1 MKNTMLKKKMPL
13 VAATWTDAFRRVRNH
28 IALVAAA
35 ICAAGTVTAATWGGG
50 TSSDVGD
57 PTNWDTQ
64 TVPGSSDAVTIN
76 KNSPVAT
83 ISSGQTYTW
92 TRLLIANGANTS
104 GTLTVLAGA
113 SLRTSNG
120 DDILSNGNSAKS
132 VLNINGGDVSLAR
145 LRAPHESGTYGNAT
159 INLTDGT
166 LEIRGMTDIGRARST
181 VTINQSGGTFTAR
194 GRFALGSYA
203 SSGARSSTTYNLTGG
218 TFLQAGNHF
227 YIGRDNPNNATV
239 NVRGGDLTGASGCN
253 LYLANA
259 SNPQGTLNVYSG
271 TVSFPVVY
279 VGKAGTG
286 TMNQYGG
293 TTTASVILGNDS
305 AGKGTFRL
313 YGGALIAPYVVGG
326 SGTATMVVSNA
337 TIKVTADTGSG
348 NNGKIFSNVDTL
360 TYEAGVF
367 TIDTDGHTA
376 TLYAGATTTAK
387 PGSSLVKIGAG
398 TLSTAGAIPPVDT
411 ITVQEGTF
419 AVAAASGAF
428 AGSIIANSGTA
439 LKLAGPSSIGNLT
452 IPDGMTI
459 DLSGRTS
466 VLSITG
472 NLTIPDNATINVSL
486 GELSPLLGTK
496 IVGWESAPANLA
508 SITFNCTDGTLIKR
522 DDGLY
527 TPVYRLKST
536 GARYASIAEAL
547 TAAGTGDAT
556 IELLADSSGD
566 VAIGEK
572 DVTLVSDDTTT
583 PTVRI
588 LTVPTGVT
596 GTGTISLDTVELDI
610 TGGTATSPRFSLDS
624 ENALIRVSGGAAVTA
639 GNLVT
644 TISGYVVD
652 EKNGTYR
659 TVPIVA
665 MIGDT
670 PFGSV
675 ANALASGLASAEHP
689 VRLIADVDESDRG
702 TTTLPEGAVIDLDGH
717 SLTLS
722 EVRGLGTGAT
732 ITSATAAT
740 LTTYSGTLYPGV
752 TLNGSATIAKSATT
766 VSIASWSGTVGTDVW
781 DYRNWTCNIP
791 GALPTANTAVTI
803 NKNSPVA
810 TMSCGQ
816 TNSWT
821 RLLIANGANTSGTLT
836 VLAGAR
842 LYTSSGDDIMSN
854 GDNAKSVLNINGGEV
869 SLARLRMPHDS
880 GSNGNA
886 TINITDGSLE
896 IRGYADIG
904 RNGSTVAINQSGGT
918 VTARSRFALG
928 SYSSADKSTTYN
940 MTGGSFVQAGDHL
953 YIGRDNANHA
963 TFNLRGG
970 DVSGGSGHYLYL
982 ANANANTQGTLN
994 MYGGTVSFPNVYI
1007 GVAGKGTM
1015 NVYGGTNT
1023 YTSAVI
1029 LANSS
1034 GSTGTLT
1041 LRGGVMK
1048 APYVKKGSGTAT
1060 VAVSNGT
1067 FTVTASTGSGD
1078 NGKIFLNV
1086 NTLTYEAGVFTI
1098 DTDGHTA
1105 TLYAGATTTAKPG
1118 SSLVKAGAGMLTT
1131 AALPPV
1137 STITVEAG
1145 TLALSADCD
1154 NAESEVQR
1162 TLSIASGATFDLGG
1176 HALTQPVVKGDGTIS
1191 TGTLVVSDKII
1202 AKPGDCLEA
1211 SGTIDLSNAEIE
1223 VDDPESLDA
1232 PFTFLKPIA
1241 GQTLTV
1247 TGVPTPTNLTKRWKV
1262 SVSANG
1268 TGRIVKRGF
1277 VILVK

>member
-1 MKNTMLKKKMPL
+1 MTTRKALNGKPYAGNPHVRFYAAL
-13 VAATWTDAFRRVRNH
+13 VAVVICMAGTVSAATWV
-28 IALVAAA
+28 
-35 ICAAGTVTAATWGGG
+35 GG

-57 PTNWDTQ
+57 PTNWDPQ
-64 TVPGSSDAVTIN
+64 AVPGSSDAVTIN

-83 ISSGQTYTW
+83 MSSGQTNTW
-92 TRLLIANGANTS
+92 TRLLIANGASTS
-104 GTLTVLAGA
+104 GALTVLAGA
-113 SLRTSNG
+113 SLRTSSG

-145 LRAPHESGTYGNAT
+145 LRAPHDSGTYGNAT
-159 INLTDGT
+159 INITDGS
-166 LEIRGMTDIGRARST
+166 LEIRGMTDIGRNRST
-181 VTINQSGGTFTAR
+181 VVINQSGGTFTAR

-218 TFLQAGNHF
+218 TFLQADNHF
-227 YIGRDNPNNATV
+227 YIGRDNDNNAFV
-239 NVRGGDLTGASGCN
+239 NVRGGNLTGASGHN

-259 SNPQGTLNVYSG
+259 SKPQGTLNVYSG

-293 TTTASVILGNDS
+293 TTTAAVILGNDS

-313 YGGALIAPYVVGG
+313 YGGSITAPYVVGG

-337 TIKVTADTGSG
+337 TFKVTADTGSG

-360 TYEAGVF
+360 TYEAGTF

-376 TLYAGATTTAK
+376 ILYKGTTTTAN
-387 PGSSLVKIGAG
+387 PGSSLVKVGAG
-398 TLSTAGAIPPVDT
+398 TLTATLPPVDS
-411 ITVQEGTF
+411 ITVREGTF
-419 AVAAASGAF
+419 EAAANSGAF
-428 AGSIIANSGTA
+428 AGSITANSGTT
-439 LKLAGPSSIGNLT
+439 LKLPGPSSIGNLT
-452 IPDGMTI
+452 ITDGMTI
-459 DLSGRTS
+459 DLSGRTT

-472 NLTIPDNATINVSL
+472 SLAIPDNATVNISL

-496 IVGWESAPANLA
+496 IVGWENAPANLDT
-508 SITFNCTDGTLIKR
+508 ITFNCTDGTLIKK

-536 GARYASIAEAL
+536 GVRYTSIADAL

-566 VAIGEK
+566 LAIGEK

-624 ENALIRVSGGAAVTA
+624 ENAVIRVSGGAAVTA
-639 GNLVT
+639 GNIAT
-644 TISGYVVD
+644 TVSGRVVD
-652 EKNGTYR
+652 ENNGTYR
-659 TVPIVA
+659 AAPVVA
-665 MIGDT
+665 MIGDAS
-670 PFGSV
+670 FGSV

-689 VRLIADVDESDRG
+689 VTLIADADESDRG
-702 TTTLPEGAVIDLDGH
+702 TITLPEGVVIDLDGH

-752 TLNGSATIAKSATT
+752 TLTGSATIAKSATT
-766 VSIASWSGTVGTDVW
+766 VSTASWNGSVGTDVW

-810 TMSCGQ
+810 TMSDGQ
-816 TNSWT
+816 TNTWT
-821 RLLIANGANTSGTLT
+821 RLLIANGANTSGAFT
-836 VLAGAR
+836 VLAGSR
-842 LYTSSGDDIMSN
+842 LYTSSGDDILSL
-854 GDNAKSVLNINGGEV
+854 GDNAKSVLNINGGDV
-869 SLARLRMPHDS
+869 SLARLRMPGDS

-886 TINITDGSLE
+886 TLNITDGSLE
-896 IRGYADIG
+896 IRGMSDIG
-904 RNGSTVAINQSGGT
+904 RNGSTVVINQSGGT
-918 VTARSRFALG
+918 VTAKGRFALG
-928 SYSSADKSTTYN
+928 SYSGADKSTTYN

-953 YIGRDNANHA
+953 YIGRDNGNHA
-963 TFNLRGG
+963 TFNLRNG

-982 ANANANTQGTLN
+982 ANANASTQGTLN
-994 MYGGTVSFPNVYI
+994 MYGGTVSFPHVYV
-1007 GVAGKGTM
+1007 GVVGQGTM

-1023 YTSAVI
+1023 YTLAVV

-1034 GSTGTLT
+1034 GSTGTLR

-1048 APYVKKGSGTAT
+1048 APYVKKGSGTAN

-1067 FTVTASTGSGD
+1067 FKVTASTGSGD

-1086 NTLTYEAGVFTI
+1086 NTLTYEAGEFTI

-1105 TLYAGATTTAKPG
+1105 TLYAGTTTTANPG
-1118 SSLVKAGAGMLTT
+1118 SALVKAGAGTLTA

-1137 STITVEAG
+1137 STITVAAG
-1145 TLALSADCD
+1145 TLALSEDCD
-1154 NAESEVQR
+1154 NAGSGAQR

-1176 HALTQPVVKGDGTIS
+1176 HSLTQPVVKGDGTIT
-1191 TGTLVVSDKII
+1191 TGAGGALVVSGKIV
-1202 AKPGDCLEA
+1202 ANPGDCLEA

-1223 VDDPESLDA
+1223 VDDPENLDA
-1232 PFTFLKPIA
+1232 PFTFLAPIG

-1247 TGVPTPTNLTKRWKV
+1247 TGVPTPTNLPSGWEV
-1262 SVSANG
+1262 SVSADG
-1268 TGRIVKRGF
+1268 TGRIRKRGF
-1277 VILVK
+1277 TIYIR

>member
-1 MKNTMLKKKMPL
+1 MKVKSIVTRFGAAAFGK
-13 VAATWTDAFRRVRNH
+13 VAF
-28 IALVAAA
+28 VAAA
-35 ICAAGTVTAATWGGG
+35 ICAAGTVTAATWVGG

-92 TRLLIANGANTS
+92 SRLLIANGANTS

-218 TFLQAGNHF
+218 TFLQAGDHF

-239 NVRGGDLTGASGCN
+239 NVRGGDLTGASGHN

-472 NLTIPDNATINVSL
+472 NLTIPDNATISVSL

-527 TPVYRLKST
+527 TPVYRLKGT
-536 GARYASIAEAL
+536 GARYTSIAEAL

-583 PTVRI
+583 PTVRV

-644 TISGYVVD
+644 TVSGYVVD

-766 VSIASWSGTVGTDVW
+766 VSTAAWNGSVSNDAW
-781 DYRNWTCNIP
+781 DNRNWTCNVP
-791 GALPTANTAVTI
+791 GALPTADTAVTI

-810 TMSCGQ
+810 TMSSGQ
-816 TNSWT
+816 TNTWKQ
-821 RLLIANGANTSGTLT
+821 LLMAEGANTVGALT
-836 VLAGAR
+836 VLTGAR
-842 LYTSSGDDIMSN
+842 LYVSSEVVHLAN
-854 GDNAKSVLNINGGEV
+854 QDNAKGVLNVYGGEV
-869 SLARLRMPHDS
+869 SLARAIIPDK
-880 GSNGNA
+880 GNGGTTV
-886 TINITDGSLE
+886 TINVTDGKLE
-896 IRGYADIG
+896 FRGQTDIG
-904 RNGSTVAINQSGGT
+904 NRAGTVTFNQTGGT
-918 VTARSRFALG
+918 VTSGARVSLG
-928 SYSSADKSTTYN
+928 SYNGASGKIYYNLSGGKYVQTGNNLHVGRDGNQTATFTLSGDGELQSSTQVYVG
-940 MTGGSFVQAGDHL
+940 GGSASYSSTG
-953 YIGRDNANHA
+953 
-963 TFNLRGG
+963 
-970 DVSGGSGHYLYL
+970 YLYV
-982 ANANANTQGTLN
+982 NG
-994 MYGGTVSFPNVYI
+994 
-1007 GVAGKGTM
+1007 
-1015 NVYGGTNT
+1015 
-1023 YTSAVI
+1023 
-1029 LANSS
+1029 
-1034 GSTGTLT
+1034 
-1041 LRGGVMK
+1041 
-1048 APYVKKGSGTAT
+1048 GTAT
-1060 VAVSNGT
+1060 VAGVHLGNTSGKGTGTLVLRGGILATPYARGGSGTAKVIVSNGT
-1067 FTVTASTGSGD
+1067 YKVTANTGSGD
-1078 NGKIFLNV
+1078 NGKIFSNV
-1086 NTLTYEAGVFTI
+1086 DNLTYEAGAFTI

-1105 TLYAGATTTAKPG
+1105 TLYAGETTTAKPG
-1118 SSLVKAGAGMLTT
+1118 SSLVKAGAGTLIT

-1137 STITVEAG
+1137 STIAVEAG

-1154 NAESEVQR
+1154 NAESEAQR

-1176 HALTQPVVKGDGTIS
+1176 HAITQPVVKGDGTIS
-1191 TGTLVVSDKII
+1191 TGTLVVSDKVLV
-1202 AKPGDCLEA
+1202 KCGETLTA
-1211 SGTIDLSNAEIE
+1211 SGTIDLTNARAEL
-1223 VDDPESLDA
+1223 VDPE
-1232 PFTFLKPIA
+1232 
-1241 GQTLTV
+1241 
-1247 TGVPTPTNLTKRWKV
+1247 NLTTGFYFIKAAPSATLSIVGKPEAVNLPNGWQISVTSGGAKIQKV
-1262 SVSANG
+1262 
-1268 TGRIVKRGF
+1268 GF
-1277 VILVK
+1277 TIFVR

>member
-1 MKNTMLKKKMPL
+1 MKAKSMIARFG
-13 VAATWTDAFRRVRNH
+13 AAAFMKV
-28 IALVAAA
+28 ALVAAA
-35 ICAAGTVTAATWGGG
+35 ICAAGTVTAATWVGG

-92 TRLLIANGANTS
+92 TRLLIANGGSTS

-120 DDILSNGNSAKS
+120 DDILSNGNNAKS
-132 VLNINGGDVSLAR
+132 VLNINGGEVSLAR
-145 LRAPHESGTYGNAT
+145 LRMPHDSGSNGNAT
-159 INLTDGT
+159 INITDGS
-166 LEIRGMTDIGRARST
+166 LEIRGFADIGRNGST
-181 VTINQSGGTFTAR
+181 VAINQSGGTVTAR
-194 GRFALGSYA
+194 NRFALGSY
-203 SSGARSSTTYNLTGG
+203 SSADKSTTYNMTGG
-218 TFLQAGNHF
+218 SFVQAGDHLH
-227 YIGRDNPNNATV
+227 IGRDNANHATF
-239 NVRGGDLTGASGCN
+239 NLRGGDVSGGSGHY

-259 SNPQGTLNVYSG
+259 NANTQGTLNMYGG
-271 TVSFPVVY
+271 TVSFPNVY
-279 VGKAGTG
+279 IGV
-286 TMNQYGG
+286 
-293 TTTASVILGNDS
+293 
-305 AGKGTFRL
+305 AGKGTMNV
-313 YGGALIAPYVVGG
+313 YGGTNTYTSAVILANSSGSTGTLTLRGGVMKAPYVKKG
-326 SGTATMVVSNA
+326 SGTATVAVSNG
-337 TIKVTADTGSG
+337 TFTVTASTGSG
-348 NNGKIFSNVDTL
+348 DNGKIFLNVNTL

-411 ITVQEGTF
+411 ITVQEGAF

-472 NLTIPDNATINVSL
+472 NLTIPDNATINISL

-766 VSIASWSGTVGTDVW
+766 VSTASWSGTVGTDVW

-810 TMSCGQ
+810 TMSSGQ

-854 GDNAKSVLNINGGEV
+854 GNNAKSVLNINGGEV

-896 IRGYADIG
+896 IRGFADIG

-918 VTARSRFALG
+918 VTARNRFALG

-953 YIGRDNANHA
+953 HIGRDNANHA

-1137 STITVEAG
+1137 STIAVEAG

-1247 TGVPTPTNLTKRWKV
+1247 TGVPTPTNLPNGWEV

-1268 TGRIVKRGF
+1268 TGRIRRRGF
-1277 VILVK
+1277 SIYIR